1 MILLSISVVVLDELT
16 PLLPEAKL
24 AQLIREKQAEL
35 GVSQRELDA
44 RLGIPQSLISRAL
57 KEERGFRYEEAQRIV
72 EYLLAKRTLIPWDGR
87 AQDLAVTEKLVW
99 IHDDATVKEVAG
111 VMLEKGFTQIPVKSR
126 EDGRWRGVVTDLSLL
141 RRMLPSSDV
150 RVKVGSL
157 TEFNRMRIRDA
168 GVIEGVVDCPL
179 DSLLGVVAQMLV
191 HFYAVLL
198 TDDVGEVRGIITRAD
213 MLKLLCKNG
222 S

>member
-1 MILLSISVVVLDELT
+1 LDELT
-16 PLLPEAKL
+16 PLIPEAKL

-87 AQDLAVTEKLVW
+87 ARDLAVTEKLVW
-99 IHDDATVKEVAG
+99 MHDDATVGEVAC
-111 VMLEKGFTQIPVKSR
+111 VMLGKGFTQIPVKSR
-126 EDGRWRGVVTDLSLL
+126 GDGRWRGVVTDLSLL
-141 RRMLPSSDV
+141 RRMLPSPD
-150 RVKVGSL
+150 VKVGSL
-157 TEFNRMRIRDA
+157 AEFNRMRIRDA

-179 DSLLGVVAQMLV
+179 DSTLGVVAQMLM

-213 MLKLLCKNG
+213 ILKLLCQLPISKEAARADPA
-222 S
+222 